1 MPLAAL
7 LSSNAASGDASF
19 AHPRLYKDPMPSWTE
34 CKNFI
39 RVCRSHFYTTGAV
52 LPSSPFLANAL
63 VSAVARPRGPARILE
78 VGPGTG
84 PVTQAI
90 ARHMQSADTLEA
102 VEINEHFVRL
112 LEQRIRTDPVFAP
125 RRQQIQVIHGP
136 LEAVAG
142 TGVYDFIVS
151 GLPFNNFPI
160 DQVRAIFAGYRRL
173 LKTGGT
179 LSFFEYTLIRELKT
193 PFVGRDER
201 RRLSGVGQV
210 VTEYVR
216 KYQVRCQRIFIN
228 VPPATARHLC
238 FPQPNVQT

>member
-1 MPLAAL
+1 
-7 LSSNAASGDASF
+7 
-19 AHPRLYKDPMPSWTE
+19 MPSWSE

-63 VSAVARPRGPARILE
+63 VSPLASPRGPARILE

-90 ARHMQSADTLEA
+90 VQHMQAADALDA

-112 LEQRIRTDPVFAP
+112 LHDRIRTDPAFAP
-125 RRQQIQVIHGP
+125 RQEQIRVIHAP
-136 LEAVAG
+136 LQDVAG
-142 TGVYDFIVS
+142 AAVYDFIVS
-151 GLPFNNFPI
+151 GLPFNNFPVEL
-160 DQVRAIFAGYRRL
+160 VRNIFADYRRL
-173 LKTGGT
+173 LKPGGR
-179 LSFFEYTLIRELKT
+179 LSFFEYTLVRELKT
-193 PFVGRDER
+193 PFVGRQER
-201 RRLSGVGQV
+201 RRLSGIGQV
-210 VTEYVR
+210 VSEYIR

-238 FPQPNVQT
+238 FPAPRDI